1 MSHIAKYL
9 EAGRPYFESRADREI
24 EKNRKGDIIIH
35 VVKDG
40 KPVQASVS
48 YELEKLDFDIGC
60 NIFMLGQYDDP
71 AKEKTYLSQWL
82 NVFNTAVIP
91 FYWEGTEPE
100 QGRLRYSANVPN
112 DIYRRPP
119 IDRVVQF
126 CEENNVAMK
135 GHPLFW
141 HEFIPKWLPEN
152 WNDLLPL
159 LEKRM
164 QEISSRYA
172 DKVPV
177 FDVVNEPARIWDMTH
192 EHKSDGYKMLAPP
205 DGYIEQVFEM
215 AQKYFPTNE
224 LILNEAVGGALCEF
238 KGSYG
243 GYYQLI
249 EKLLG
254 KGIKIDR
261 IGLQCH
267 TGDAPAFQNV
277 FHAERFYGVLDG
289 YSRLGRPLVLSEISV
304 SVEDEE
310 VQAQAAELLYKS
322 CFSHENVNGIFWW
335 NLDDNGILT
344 TKNRDAIGENLPY
357 GGLVRD
363 GRPKAAYKVLDNLVN
378 KEWRTTGKALTQ
390 NGKVSFRGF
399 YGRYTVTIEC
409 EGTEKT
415 ISLDLHKGGQL
426 EQFIDLSL

>member
-1 MSHIAKYL
+1 MSYIAKYL
-9 EAGRPYFESRADREI
+9 EAGREYFETRADREI
-24 EKNRKGDIIIH
+24 EQNRKDNFTIR
-35 VVKDG
+35 VLRDG
-40 KPVQASVS
+40 KPVQACVS

-60 NIFMLGQYDDP
+60 NIFMLEQYDDP
-71 AKEKTYLSQWL
+71 AKEKTYLEQWL
-82 NVFNTAVIP
+82 NVFNTAVLP

-100 QGRLRYSANVPN
+100 QGRLRYDADVPN
-112 DIYRRPP
+112 DVYRRPP
-119 IDRVVQF
+119 IDRVVKF
-126 CEENNVAMK
+126 CEEKNVAMK

-152 WNDLLPL
+152 WNQLLPL
-159 LEKRM
+159 LDKRL
-164 QEISSRYA
+164 QEIASRYA

-192 EHKSDGYKMLAPP
+192 EHKNDGYKMIAPP
-205 DGYIEQVFEM
+205 DGYIEQVFEL
-215 AQKYFPTNE
+215 AQKYFPNNQ
-224 LILNEAVGGALCEF
+224 LILNEAVSGAICEF

-267 TGDAPAFQNV
+267 TGDSPAFQNI

-304 SVEDEE
+304 SIQDEE
-310 VQAQAAELLYKS
+310 LQAQAAEQMYKI
-322 CFSHENVNGIFWW
+322 CFSHPNVNGIFWW

-344 TKNRDAIGENLPY
+344 TKNRNALGENLPY
-357 GGLVRD
+357 GGIVRD
-363 GRPKAAYKVLDNLVN
+363 GRPKAAYEVVNRLVN
-378 KEWRTTGKALTQ
+378 HQWHTKGEAKLQ
-390 NGKVSFRGF
+390 NGQLDFRGF
-399 YGRYTVTIEC
+399 FGRYHINVEC
-409 EGTEKT
+409 DGMRK
-415 ISLDLHKGGQL
+415 SLAADLHKGCTSYTIEL
-426 EQFIDLSL
+426 